1 MINMKEIRK
10 FLNVGYTDSKNATMY
25 EVTVLIIEKG
35 EKNLERLNMITS
47 VQKENRLNMTVNIIN
62 LDPSLFS
69 TKSPEYVEVYAQYFY
84 GGKEERRKDI
94 QLTTKTLSM
103 FMKFQDQYKDINKI
117 LNLDK

>member
-47 VQKENRLNMTVNIIN
+47 V
-62 LDPSLFS
+62 
-69 TKSPEYVEVYAQYFY
+69 
-84 GGKEERRKDI
+84 
-94 QLTTKTLSM
+94 
-103 FMKFQDQYKDINKI
+103 
-117 LNLDK
+117 